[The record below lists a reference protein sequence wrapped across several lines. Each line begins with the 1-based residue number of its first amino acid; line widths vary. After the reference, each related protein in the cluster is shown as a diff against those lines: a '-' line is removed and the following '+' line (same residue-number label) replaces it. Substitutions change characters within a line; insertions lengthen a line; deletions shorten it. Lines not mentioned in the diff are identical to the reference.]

1 MKRSGVTENA
11 YVEEKMTA
19 GVRHAK
25 TLCVVLVVVDLLA
38 GFLDVVQMQFD
49 RLWSVA
55 GVLVSLMLIR
65 WLFDGL
71 ESIISLLCDLNSLP
85 SVGTKFPDAAFPQR
99 PAPTSSPQQPMTHDD
114 PANWPKQEPMQTG
127 IDVEAALRAAKEI
140 SRN

>member
-71 ESIISLLCDLNSLP
+71 ESIISLLCDLNSMP
-85 SVGTKFPDAAFPQR
+85 SVGTKFPDAAFPQQ
-99 PAPTSSPQQPMTHDD
+99 SSNVPD
-114 PANWPKQEPMQTG
+114 
-127 IDVEAALRAAKEI
+127 LRNIKMPEQAKYDSHETAGE
-140 SRN
+140 

>member
-25 TLCVVLVVVDLLA
+25 TLCVVLMVVDLLGIFPA
-38 GFLDVVQMQFD
+38 LMQPTAD
-49 RLWSVA
+49 QLITVA

-71 ESIISLLCDLNSLP
+71 ESIISLLCDLNSTP
-85 SVGTKFPDAAFPQR
+85 SVGTKFPDAAFPQQ
-99 PAPTSSPQQPMTHDD
+99 SSNVPD
-114 PANWPKQEPMQTG
+114 
-127 IDVEAALRAAKEI
+127 LRNIKMPEQAKYDSHETAGE
-140 SRN
+140 

>member
-25 TLCVVLVVVDLLA
+25 TLCVVLIVVDLLA
-38 GFLDVVQMQFD
+38 GLLDVVQIQFD

-71 ESIISLLCDLNSLP
+71 ESIISLLCDLNSTP
-85 SVGTKFPDAAFPQR
+85 SVGTKFPDAAFPQQ
-99 PAPTSSPQQPMTHDD
+99 SSGNSSNVPD
-114 PANWPKQEPMQTG
+114 
-127 IDVEAALRAAKEI
+127 LRNIKMPEQAKYDSHETAGE
-140 SRN
+140 

>member
-11 YVEEKMTA
+11 YVESKMTA

-25 TLCVVLVVVDLLA
+25 TLCVVLIVVDLLA
-38 GFLDVVQMQFD
+38 GFLDVAQMQFD

-71 ESIISLLCDLNSLP
+71 ESIISLLCDLNSMP

-99 PAPTSSPQQPMTHDD
+99 SSNVPD
-114 PANWPKQEPMQTG
+114 
-127 IDVEAALRAAKEI
+127 LRNIKMPEQAKYDSHETAGE
-140 SRN
+140 

>member
-11 YVEEKMTA
+11 YVEGKMTA

-55 GVLVSLMLIR
+55 GVLASLMLIR

-71 ESIISLLCDLNSLP
+71 ESIISLLCDLNSMP

-99 PAPTSSPQQPMTHDD
+99 PAPTSAPQQSMTHDD
-114 PANWPKQEPMQTG
+114 PAHWPKQEPVNTG